1 MQNNT
6 TALDHSVLKR
16 IRNLALFNDKQLNSL
31 AARLEPKMAAPKQR
45 IIGLGD
51 LGDYS
56 LYLLSGEAIS
66 RDGDGNERKMGSQ
79 SDDDLEPI
87 AHIRPSLY
95 EIETVSP
102 TKYLEIPNTLLTEL
116 SLIEEPETTEMEVEI
131 IEQSEAANQLTVS
144 LCTDISSGNISLPTL
159 PDVVQKIQK
168 VFADDNYDVAK
179 VTGLI
184 QSDPSITAKL
194 LKTANSALYR
204 GSEPI
209 ETLQQAIVRMGM
221 DVIKKQ
227 IMIYAATELFE
238 SKSNSMQ
245 NRMQSLWKNC
255 RKLSAYSRLLASR
268 SGSFDP
274 EMAQMAGLI
283 SDLGIIAILDYAQ
296 SHSDLYGDDDA
307 LDQTIRSLHSQINGM
322 LLYQWSLGDELVTVG
337 EESRKWFRNHRDE
350 ADLCDLVLV
359 ARYYSLLGT
368 ASEKTLPALSKM
380 PAFLKLQLDFSAE
393 ESDSFI
399 EESKAEVE
407 AVESMLGSI

>member
-6 TALDHSVLKR
+6 TALDNTVLKR
-16 IRNLALFNDKQLNSL
+16 IRNLALFNDKQLSSL
-31 AARLEPKMAAPKQR
+31 AARLEPKIAAPKQC

-66 RDGDGNERKMGSQ
+66 RDGEGNERKVDSENEAN
-79 SDDDLEPI
+79 LEPV

-95 EIETVSP
+95 EVETVSP
-102 TKYLEIPNTLLTEL
+102 VKYLEIPNDLLTEL
-116 SLIEEPETTEMEVEI
+116 SLVEEPETSEMDVEI

-144 LCTDISSGNISLPTL
+144 LCMDISSGNISLPTL
-159 PDVVQKIQK
+159 PDVVQKLQK

-227 IMIYAATELFE
+227 IMIYAASELFQ
-238 SKSNSMQ
+238 SKTNCMQ
-245 NRMQSLWKNC
+245 NRMQSLWQNC
-255 RKLSAYSRLLASR
+255 RKLSAYSRVLASK

-296 SHSDLYGDDDA
+296 SHSDLYGNDDA

-322 LLYQWSLGDELVTVG
+322 LLYQWSLGDEIVTVG

-380 PAFLKLQLDFSAE
+380 PAFQKLQLEFSAE
-393 ESDSFI
+393 ESESFI
-399 EESKAEVE
+399 EESKAEVA
-407 AVESMLGSI
+407 AVENMLGSI